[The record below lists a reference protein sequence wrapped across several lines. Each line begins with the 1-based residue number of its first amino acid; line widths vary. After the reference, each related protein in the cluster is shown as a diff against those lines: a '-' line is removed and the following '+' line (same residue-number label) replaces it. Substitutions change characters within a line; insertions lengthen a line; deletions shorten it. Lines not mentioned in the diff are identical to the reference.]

1 MWDVRLDPWAY
12 LVYNYNKLC
21 GETAAPL
28 TLVGRLSRC
37 LYLVCNNCPV
47 DRRNSSPFKADPIDA
62 RREKNQSTTRRGR
75 GFAHTYLLSRKM
87 LEPSDRG
94 LELESPI
101 RTRFAMLYGKN
112 IRIGSRESSRRHQ
125 ALLPEPLKVFCTA
138 DLRAG
143 KGDWDRALGPS
154 RGKDRRRLTCLQ
166 RKLLSPGRCSS
177 LDTKFRRSHKHQL
190 EVEELR
196 ELNRPPGPDRLNSA
210 DNENG
215 TENTGGV
222 NSDELRLDMEHSLQ
236 AEASSGAHSWM
247 DMNLYSTK
255 NAISQGLLTL
265 ALLTSNA
272 SQLRT
277 ILQNGSRSNRFYLIC
292 LASVGT
298 ALVLQVTVGIL
309 LIIKGRF
316 NINRAFQQRPAE
328 LVNNFVLVG
337 VFLIAVANIFLTA
350 FVSSG
355 EIHIPMPENVTQ
367 PVVPKDFDDHGYR

>member
-112 IRIGSRESSRRHQ
+112 IRIGSRE
-125 ALLPEPLKVFCTA
+125 
-138 DLRAG
+138 
-143 KGDWDRALGPS
+143 
-154 RGKDRRRLTCLQ
+154 
-166 RKLLSPGRCSS
+166 RCSS